1 MNSEKLADFY
11 LKDLSWIKR
20 GWTGTD
26 LESIFIQK
34 AKSHLLILLIFSE
47 VGVDIRAGELQNH
60 SYLSSLHNFFS
71 VVQQYFDLRGQI
83 LLSFHDSVPSE
94 ISSRVPVLTFARLID
109 DNNSIVIPDPYYLDN
124 LGYQK
129 NFAIIDKVLM
139 STSREDRLPIA
150 YWRGSSTGMPELT
163 RESWQDNPR
172 VRLCFKAKET
182 PELIDA
188 RITRI
193 VQADEFIESDHR
205 LQSLMAP
212 WDPLQRNID
221 FRYGIDIDGNA
232 CSWGFFQKLY
242 MDLALIKVRSQWMQW
257 YYPLIEN
264 GKHVLYVDSDLH
276 GLQDAVSLLRAD
288 DSMAMR
294 IADNA
299 RELVKGL
306 DYTQAFIY
314 VGLMLQRIFQ
324 SYSKS

>member
-1 MNSEKLADFY
+1 MISEKLADFY
-11 LKDLSWIKR
+11 LKDLSWKER
-20 GWTGTD
+20 RWTRAD
-26 LESIFIQK
+26 LENVFIQK
-34 AKSHLLILLIFSE
+34 ARSHLLVLLNFSE
-47 VGVDIRAGELQNH
+47 VGVDIQAGDLRNH
-60 SYLSSLHNFFS
+60 LYFPSLHGFFS
-71 VVQQYFDLRGQI
+71 AVQKYFALRGQI

-94 ISSRVPVLTFARLID
+94 ISSRVPVLTFAKLID
-109 DNNSIVIPDPYYLDN
+109 DKDSIVIPDPYYLEN

-129 NFAIIDKVLM
+129 NFAIIDQVLM
-139 STSREDRLPIA
+139 LTSREARLPIA

-172 VRLCFKAKET
+172 IRLCLKAKET

-193 VQADEFIESDHR
+193 VQADELIESDPK

-221 FRYGIDIDGNA
+221 FRFGIDIDGNA

-257 YYPLIEN
+257 YYPFIEDRKN
-264 GKHVLYVDSDLH
+264 VLYIDPDLS
-276 GLQDAVSLLRAD
+276 GLENAASLLRAD
-288 DSMAMR
+288 DLMAMR
-294 IADNA
+294 LAENA
-299 RELVKGL
+299 RELVRGL

-314 VGLMLQRIFQ
+314 VGLILQRIFGN
-324 SYSKS
+324 K